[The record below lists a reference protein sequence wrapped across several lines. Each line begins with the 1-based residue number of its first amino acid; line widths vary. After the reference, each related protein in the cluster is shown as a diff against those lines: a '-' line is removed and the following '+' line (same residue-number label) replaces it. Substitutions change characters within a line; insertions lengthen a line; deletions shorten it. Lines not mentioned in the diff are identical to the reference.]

1 MAQYNYWWEYVIYYD
16 ESHHKISTEAV
27 VMLPSFRGF
36 ISIHW
41 NIYNNQP
48 QRIEDICYWEGGSMF
63 GVITGWNRRARVGLF
78 AVDLEG

>member
-1 MAQYNYWWEYVIYYD
+1 
-16 ESHHKISTEAV
+16 
-27 VMLPSFRGF
+27 MLPSFRGF
-36 ISIHW
+36 ISIYW